1 VTDIQLDRAGLERA
15 AADNHLRAMELLALH
30 YADPRAGRRRFGTV
44 EAMPV
49 GHEIP
54 FYNAIVALDP
64 AASETDI
71 LAAIAWVE
79 SRGLAASVHL
89 GSGVD
94 AATVPDLERRG
105 LSVVDRMTVMALDPI
120 GESLDQIA
128 PSMAAV
134 RTGGSELADAWFA
147 ALEGGDR
154 FRQMFS
160 PKLIAD
166 PSVRIAVADLD
177 GDPVAGAMAIGS
189 DGGVLGVYAVF
200 TMDRARRKGLGR
212 AVTWAVIRAGFEAW
226 GSRIA
231 VLEATTMGVP
241 LYQSMGFTE
250 IGSVAILTRTAASPA
265 GRAAT
270 R

>member
-1 VTDIQLDRAGLERA
+1 VNDVEFERA
-15 AADNHLRAMELLALH
+15 DLEQAAAGNHLQAMELLARH

-49 GHEIP
+49 GHEVP
-54 FYNAIVALDP
+54 FYNAVVALDP
-64 AASETDI
+64 AAADTDI

-89 GSGVD
+89 GGAVD
-94 AATVPDLERRG
+94 GATGRDLERDG
-105 LSVVDRMTVMALDPI
+105 FSVDDRMTVMALAPI
-120 GESLDQIA
+120 GESLDRLV
-128 PSMAAV
+128 PSTAAL
-134 RTGGSELADAWFA
+134 RTGGSELAEAWFA
-147 ALEGGDR
+147 ALDGGDG
-154 FRQMFS
+154 FRRMFS
-160 PKLIAD
+160 TKLIGD
-166 PSVRIAVADLD
+166 PAVRIAVADLD
-177 GDPVAGAMAIGS
+177 DEPVAGAMAVRS

-200 TMDRARRKGLGR
+200 TQDRARRKGLGR
-212 AVTWAVIRAGFEAW
+212 AVTWAAIRSGFEAW

-250 IGSVAILTRTAASPA
+250 IGSVAVLTRAAANP
-265 GRAAT
+265 GDPGAT

>member
-1 VTDIQLDRAGLERA
+1 MELDRAGLEQA
-15 AADNHLRAMELLALH
+15 ATDNHIRAMELLARH

-54 FYNAIVALDP
+54 FYNAVVALDP
-64 AASETDI
+64 AAAETDI

-79 SRGLAASVHL
+79 SRGLTASVHL
-89 GSGVD
+89 GGGVD
-94 AATVPDLERRG
+94 AATGPDLERRG
-105 LSVVDRMTVMALDPI
+105 LSVDDRMTVMALDPI

-128 PSMAAV
+128 PSTAAL
-134 RTGGSELADAWFA
+134 RIGGSELAEAWFA
-147 ALEGGDR
+147 ALEGGDG
-154 FRQMFS
+154 FRRMFS
-160 PKLIAD
+160 TKLIAD
-166 PSVRIAVADLD
+166 PAVRIAVADLD
-177 GDPVAGAMAIGS
+177 GEPVAGAMAIGS

-212 AVTWAVIRAGFEAW
+212 AVTWAAIRSGFEAW

-231 VLEATTMGVP
+231 VLEATPMGVP
-241 LYQSMGFTE
+241 LYESMGFTE